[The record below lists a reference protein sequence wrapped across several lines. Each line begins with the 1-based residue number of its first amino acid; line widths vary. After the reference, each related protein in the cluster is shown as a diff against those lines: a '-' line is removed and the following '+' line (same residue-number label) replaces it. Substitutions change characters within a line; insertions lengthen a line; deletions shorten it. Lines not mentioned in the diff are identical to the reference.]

1 MNNLSPDQ
9 KINMIRDEINN
20 TKEEVHRGIEK
31 VIDRGEKLDV
41 LVVRSNNLLED
52 AITFKKQSKRL
63 KRKMLCKRIKIALA
77 MIFILFIILMV
88 ALFMICGIKLQCG
101 K

>member
-31 VIDRGEKLDV
+31 VIDRGERLDI
-41 LVVRSNNLLED
+41 LVDRSNNLLED

-63 KRKMLCKRIKIALA
+63 KRKMLCKRIKIALG